1 MFGFFVANNE
11 QVTHTF
17 KFNTEI
23 PEWGIATIVAVMLVW
38 IYFCYKREVGCQSI
52 LARGFLGLLRLAV
65 LLILLVILCE
75 PVWEETRSEVKKSN
89 LLFLLDSSVSM
100 NTKDRYPDEKEQQ
113 KLAAAITSAGATK
126 EINQSTRV
134 EIIQDIVNGSKRLKE
149 LKEECNIHFFKFD
162 TALSKLSLPPEWKMI
177 EAEGKKT
184 DIYGHIKKAIDS
196 MQGRTTTAVYVF
208 TDGQHNT
215 GHLSS
220 EEVGEFAYQK
230 EIPIYTVGV
239 GSTLKKKDIILT
251 AVEAPEIA
259 LKDDNVPFEVEV
271 KHVGYQGETVS
282 IYLKWGEITL
292 AEKSMTLGPEETRQR
307 IIIPHTFQNPGD
319 YNITVHVVEQP
330 YEANTDNN
338 IRQHNIRIIEEK
350 LRVLYLEGP
359 PRWEY
364 RYLRNALIRDRTI
377 TANTWLFSA
386 DSRFPQDKSSDAP
399 VINGFPSEEE
409 IAEYHCII
417 IGDVGLEH
425 LDPDRQ
431 KLLTDYV
438 KEQGGGL
445 VFISGERHNPTEYW
459 GSDLAPLLPIFVNS
473 ANELAPPFSTPYGI
487 SLTAEGK
494 THSIMRLLSE
504 NETNTQLWE
513 NQSVGLPPYYW
524 YYPVDKVK
532 PGATI
537 LALNRETRSKLFTT
551 QFYGRGKTFFSAI
564 DSTWRWRY
572 IHGDRYFYRFWGQV
586 IRHISKGILLGKGRQ
601 YYLRVDN
608 SQYVV
613 GDMVN
618 ITLKVVDN
626 RKGEEI
632 DEEEWL
638 VYYSAPGSGRKE
650 KKLKKNPSEAGTFQG
665 SLVVSEVGNY
675 KIWFKTPEDKEISV
689 LFNVEAPL
697 AESGKSELNDTD
709 LKKLSQKTKGKY
721 LKIYDLENSLVDLE
735 PIKETIP
742 IQVRSQSILDKND
755 WVMWLLILV
764 LTIYTLEWVLR
775 KALRLL

>member
-23 PEWGIATIVAVMLVW
+23 PEWGIATIVAVMLLW
-38 IYFCYKREVGCQSI
+38 IYICYKREVGCQSL
-52 LARGFLGLLRLAV
+52 LARGFLGLLRLSV
-65 LLILLVILCE
+65 LLLLLVILCE
-75 PVWEETRSEVKKSN
+75 PVWEEKREEVKKSN

-100 NTKDRYPDEKEQQ
+100 NTKDRYPSEEEQQ
-113 KLAAAITSAGATK
+113 KIVTAISQVGSSK
-126 EINQSTRV
+126 EISKATRI
-134 EIIQDIVNGSKRLKE
+134 EIVQDIVNGSKRLKE
-149 LKEECNIHFFKFD
+149 LKEECNVHFFKFD
-162 TALSKLSLPPEWKMI
+162 TALSKLSLPPDWKTI
-177 EAEGKKT
+177 DAEGKKT
-184 DIYGHIKKAIDS
+184 DIYGHIAKAIDS
-196 MQGRTTTAVYVF
+196 MQGRTITAVFVF

-215 GHLSS
+215 GHKSWQ
-220 EEVGEFAYQK
+220 EIAEFAYKK
-230 EIPIYTVGV
+230 EVPVFTIGI
-239 GSTLKKKDIILT
+239 GSTLKKKDIVLT

-271 KHVGYQGETVS
+271 KHVGYEGETIP
-282 IYLKWGEITL
+282 IYLKWGEIVL
-292 AEKSMTLGPEETRQR
+292 EEKSITLGPEETRQR
-307 IIIPHTFQNPGD
+307 ITIPHTFQSPGD
-319 YNITVHVVEQP
+319 YNITVQILEQS
-330 YEANTDNN
+330 YEANVDNN
-338 IRQHNIRIIEEK
+338 LRQHNIRIIEEK

-377 TANTWLFSA
+377 TANTYLFSA
-386 DSRFPQDKSSDAP
+386 DSRFPHDKSADAP
-399 VINGFPSEEE
+399 SISGFPSEEE
-409 IAEYHCII
+409 IADYHCII
-417 IGDVGLEH
+417 IGDVSPDDLN
-425 LDPDRQ
+425 LDRQ
-431 KLLTDYV
+431 KLLIDYV
-438 KEQGGGL
+438 KDQGGGL

-459 GSDLAPLLPIFVNS
+459 GSDLAPLLPIVVNS
-473 ANELAPPFSTPYGI
+473 TNELSPPFSTPYGI

-494 THSIMRLLSE
+494 THSIMRLLSDSE
-504 NETNTQLWE
+504 NNVQLWE
-513 NQSVGLPPYYW
+513 NQRMGLPPYYW

-532 PGATI
+532 PGATV
-537 LALNRETRSKLFTT
+537 LAVNRETRSKLFTT
-551 QFYGRGKTFFSAI
+551 QYYGRGKTFFAAI
-564 DSTWRWRY
+564 DSSWRWRY

-586 IRHISKGILLGKGRQ
+586 IRHISKGILLSKGRQ

-618 ITLKVVDN
+618 ITLKIVDN
-626 RKGEEI
+626 QKREEI
-632 DEEEWL
+632 DEDEWL

-650 KKLKKNPSEAGTFQG
+650 KKLKKNPSESGAFQG

-709 LKKLSQKTKGKY
+709 LKKLSEKTNGKH
-721 LKIYDLENSLVDLE
+721 LKIYDLEKHLRSLE

-755 WVMWLLILV
+755 WVMWLLML
-764 LTIYTLEWVLR
+764 LLSLYTLEWMLR
-775 KALRLL
+775 KVFRLL